1 MGISL
6 RHEQQNKK
14 YILTFDPGNWNDQ
27 GYRLVRGGDNKGGK
41 PIVTWGDVL
50 SIDDMRRKFPLHNE
64 LRFRAE
70 SAGEYD
76 PSPAAAPKKRQRTE
90 DAASIHAQI
99 SALEEKLT
107 DVAN

>member
-27 GYRLVRGGDNKGGK
+27 GYRLVRGGDNKGGN

-70 SAGEYD
+70 STHDYM
-76 PSPAAAPKKRQRTE
+76 PSPAAAPKKRRRTE
-90 DAASIHAQI
+90 DAASINAQI
-99 SALEEKLT
+99 SSLEEKL
-107 DVAN
+107 VGVVN